1 LYIKVYIYL
10 KKAIMDIL
18 NWLYLRKEQLI
29 KTTVNN
35 PTTDLLV
42 LGAEV
47 PLTKRGDGYQSY
59 GMTVEDFTNQL
70 DLDRLTAGTRE
81 LVLDKNGDLTLNTG
95 DLTIQTDPLL
105 GDDIFILATDRAEVR
120 GGDKLLNANNTG
132 GRVYLLAGTGSDSD
146 GITDAGDGGSIRVY
160 AGDAGT
166 SVAGN
171 QANGGEVTIRGGYT
185 SVLLTAGGPVTIE
198 GGSSVSNIEGIIYI
212 GSSNTFTFDPN
223 QRILVYPLAQLT
235 DLGSPVVSAGARAM
249 LIGSTVA
256 AAGNFGA
263 IVVDGGAN
271 IVPVFSDGTN
281 WLIG

>member
-1 LYIKVYIYL
+1 
-10 KKAIMDIL
+10 MDIL

-35 PTTDLLV
+35 PATDLLV

-70 DLDRLTAGTRE
+70 DLDRLTAGTTE
-81 LVLDKNGDLTLNTG
+81 LVLGTNGDLTLNTG

-120 GGDKLLNANNTG
+120 GGDKLLNANNPG

-146 GITDAGDGGSIRVY
+146 GIADAGDGGNIRVY
-160 AGDAGT
+160 AGDAGN
-166 SVAGN
+166 SVGGN

-249 LIGSTVA
+249 ISDASVA
-256 AAGNFGA
+256 ASGNFGG
-263 IVVDGGAN
+263 IVVGGGAN
-271 IVPVFSDGTN
+271 IVPVFSDGTD

>member
-1 LYIKVYIYL
+1 
-10 KKAIMDIL
+10 MDIL

-59 GMTVEDFTNQL
+59 GMTVQDFAKNL

-81 LVLDKNGDLTLNTG
+81 LVLDNNGDLTLNTG

-146 GITDAGDGGSIRVY
+146 GIADAGDGGNIRVY
-160 AGDAGT
+160 AGDAGN

-171 QANGGEVTIRGGYT
+171 QAIGGEVAIRGGYT
-185 SVLLTAGGPVTIE
+185 SVLLTAGGPVIIA
-198 GGSSVSNIEGIIYI
+198 GGFSASNIEGIIYI
-212 GSSNTFTFDPN
+212 GGSNTFTFDPN
-223 QRILVYPLAQLT
+223 LSTLTFTTVSLNTLGLA
-235 DLGSPVVSAGARAM
+235 SASAGARAM
-249 LIGSTVA
+249 INDSTVA
-256 AAGNFGA
+256 ASGNFGA
-263 IVVDGGAN
+263 IAVGGGVN
-271 IVPVFSDGTN
+271 TVPVFSDGTN

>member
-1 LYIKVYIYL
+1 
-10 KKAIMDIL
+10 MDIL

-59 GMTVEDFTNQL
+59 GMTVQDFANQL

-81 LVLDKNGDLTLNTG
+81 LVLDSTGTLTLNTG
-95 DLTIQTDPLL
+95 DLTIQTDPLF
-105 GDDIFILATDRAEVR
+105 GNDIFIRATDRAVLT

-132 GRVYLLAGTGSDSD
+132 GRAYLLAGTGSDSD
-146 GITDAGDGGSIRVY
+146 GIADAGDGGNVRVY
-160 AGDAGT
+160 AGN
-166 SVAGN
+166 AGN
-171 QANGGEVTIRGGYT
+171 SVGGNQGYGGSTTIRGGYT
-185 SVLLTAGGPVTIE
+185 SVLLTAGGKVTIE
-198 GGSSVSNIEGIIYI
+198 GGSSVSNIEGNIYI

-223 QRILVYPLAQLT
+223 QRILAYPLAHLT
-235 DLGSPVVSAGARAM
+235 DLGSPIVSAGARAM

>member
-1 LYIKVYIYL
+1 
-10 KKAIMDIL
+10 MDIL

-59 GMTVEDFTNQL
+59 GMTVQDFANNL
-70 DLDRLTAGTRE
+70 DLDRLTAGTSE
-81 LVLDKNGDLTLNTG
+81 FVLDSTGTLTLNTG
-95 DLTIQTDPLL
+95 DLTIKTDPLL
-105 GDDIFILATDRAEVR
+105 GDDIFILATDRVEVR
-120 GGDKLLNANNTG
+120 GGDKLLNATNPG

-146 GITDAGDGGSIRVY
+146 GIDDAGDGGSIRVY

-171 QANGGEVTIRGGYT
+171 QANGGEVAIRGGYT
-185 SVLLTAGGPVTIE
+185 SVLLTAGGPVSIK
-198 GGSSVSNIEGIIYI
+198 GGSSASNIEGIIYI
-212 GSSNTFTFDPN
+212 GGSNTFTFDPN

-235 DLGSPVVSAGARAM
+235 DLGVPAFSAGARAM
-249 LIGSTVA
+249 INDSTVA
-256 AAGNFGA
+256 ASGNFGA
-263 IVVDGGAN
+263 IAVGGGTDT
-271 IVPVFSDGTN
+271 VPVFSDGTN

>member
-1 LYIKVYIYL
+1 
-10 KKAIMDIL
+10 MDIL

-35 PTTDLLV
+35 PATDLLV

-81 LVLDKNGDLTLNTG
+81 LVLDNNGDLTLNTG

-120 GGDKLLNANNTG
+120 GGDKLLNTNSTG
-132 GRVYLLAGTGSDSD
+132 GHARLIAGEGSYSD

-171 QANGGEVTIRGGYT
+171 QADGGTVAIRGGYT
-185 SVLLTAGGPVTIE
+185 TTAAIPGGRVDIE
-198 GGSSVSNIEGIIYI
+198 GGQSVSGGEGKIYI
-212 GSSNTFTFDPN
+212 GGLNTFEFNPN
-223 QRILVYPLAQLT
+223 LSTLSFPLTLLAN
-235 DLGSPVVSAGARAM
+235 LGLAAASSGARA
-249 LIGSTVA
+249 IIYDSTVTA
-256 AAGNFGA
+256 SGNFGA
-263 IVVDGGAN
+263 IVVGGGTD

>member
-1 LYIKVYIYL
+1 
-10 KKAIMDIL
+10 MTIL
-18 NWLYLRKEQLI
+18 NWLYWKKEQLI

-35 PTTDLLV
+35 AATDLLV

-47 PLTKRGDGYQSY
+47 PFTTRGDGYQDY
-59 GMTVEDFTNQL
+59 AMTVQDFANNL

-81 LVLDKNGDLTLNTG
+81 FVLDSTGTLTLNTG

-132 GRVYLLAGTGSDSD
+132 GAARLLAGDGSDSD

-171 QANGGEVTIRGGYT
+171 QASGGIVDIRGGYT
-185 SVLLTAGGPVTIE
+185 TLTATPGGDVYIAG
-198 GGSSVSNIEGIIYI
+198 GGSQTGDEGNVYI
-212 GSSNTFTFDPN
+212 GNLNTFTFNSNFNTLSFPMT
-223 QRILVYPLAQLT
+223 LLAN
-235 DLGSPVVSAGARAM
+235 LGLASASAGARAM
-249 LIGSTVA
+249 INDSTTA
-256 AAGNFGA
+256 ATGNFGA
-263 IVVDGGAN
+263 IAVGGGADV
-271 IVPVFSDGTN
+271 VPVFSDGTN

>member
-1 LYIKVYIYL
+1 
-10 KKAIMDIL
+10 MDIL

-47 PLTKRGDGYQSY
+47 PITKRGDGYQSY
-59 GMTVEDFTNQL
+59 GMTVKDFTNNL

-81 LVLDKNGDLTLNTG
+81 LVLDSTGTLTLNTG

-105 GDDIFILATDRAEVR
+105 GDDLFIRATDRVEVR
-120 GGDKLLNANNTG
+120 GGDKLLNENNTG
-132 GRVYLLAGTGSDSD
+132 GSARLLGGDGSDSD
-146 GITDAGDGGSIRVY
+146 GVANAGDGGDVRVY

-166 SVAGN
+166 SFAGN
-171 QANGGEVTIRGGYT
+171 QGYGGSTIIRGGYT
-185 SVLLTAGGPVTIE
+185 STLLVAGGQVDIE
-198 GGSSVSNIEGIIYI
+198 GGSSVSNIEGTINI
-212 GSSNTFTFDPN
+212 GGSNTFTFDPN
-223 QRILVYPLAQLT
+223 QRILIYPLAQLT

-249 LIGSTVA
+249 LIGSTVTA
-256 AAGNFGA
+256 TGNFGA
-263 IVVDGGAN
+263 IVVGGGAN
-271 IVPVFSDGTN
+271 IVPVFSDGVN